1 MTFMQNSSSHHLS
14 PERPILDS
22 ANKKQA
28 LRKIR
33 NPEILFDITPIP
45 NHLM

>member
-1 MTFMQNSSSHHLS
+1 MTFMQDSSSHHLS
-14 PERPILDS
+14 PAIPILDS

-28 LRKIR
+28 LQKIR
-33 NPEILFDITPIP
+33 KPEILFDITPIP